1 MTISHTFLIFDD
13 LDNVEE
19 YCPVLKP
26 QSLLLQLAERERDSA
41 GATSDS

>member
-1 MTISHTFLIFDD
+1 MTISHIFLIFDD

-19 YCPVLKP
+19 YCPVL
-26 QSLLLQLAERERDSA
+26 QLHSLRLQLAERERDSG